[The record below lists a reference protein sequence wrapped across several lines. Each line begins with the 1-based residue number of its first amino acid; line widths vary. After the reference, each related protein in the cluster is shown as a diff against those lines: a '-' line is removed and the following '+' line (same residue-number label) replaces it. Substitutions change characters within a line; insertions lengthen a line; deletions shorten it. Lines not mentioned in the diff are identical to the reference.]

1 MRSSPPPRCQTRLR
15 SRVVIEWAS
24 PLWFLALPLAVL
36 VPWLAGRP
44 AVAFSALSLLEVRR
58 TVRLSLA
65 WLPSLLSSIGLALL
79 VVALARPQLIDR
91 ERVIETDGLDIFVVL
106 DTSGS
111 MEIED
116 YTFRGSRASRLYV
129 AREVIA
135 DFVEGRPDDR
145 VGLVVFGEEAL
156 AAMPLTLDHSGM
168 AAYVQQIPIGMAGRR
183 ATVVGDAIAIAS
195 QRLAELEAA
204 SRVMILVTDGRS
216 NSGQIAPLE
225 AAAAAAALG
234 IRIYTIGIGAA
245 GEQAG
250 LMGMFSN
257 RGSELDEETLA
268 AIAEQTGGRYFR
280 AESTRALR
288 KVYQTIDALEK
299 TPAESVVYVH
309 TEERFAPWLLSGMVL
324 LLLSVLLSET
334 WLRRLP

>member
-1 MRSSPPPRCQTRLR
+1 M
-15 SRVVIEWAS
+15 IEWAS
-24 PLWFLALPLAVL
+24 PWWFLALPVALAA
-36 VPWLAGRP
+36 PWLAGRP
-44 AVAFSALSLLEVRR
+44 AVAFSALSLLEVRQ
-58 TVRLSLA
+58 TLRLSVA

-91 ERVIETDGLDIFVVL
+91 ERVIETEGLDIFVVL

-168 AAYVQQIPIGMAGRR
+168 AAYVLQIPIGMAGRR

-216 NSGQIAPLE
+216 NAGQIAPLE
-225 AAAAAAALG
+225 AAAAAAALD

-245 GEQAG
+245 GESGG
-250 LMGMFSN
+250 LLGMFSS
-257 RGSELDEETLA
+257 RGSDLDEATLT

-288 KVYQTIDALEK
+288 QVYQTIDALEK

-309 TEERFAPWLLSGMVL
+309 TEERFAPWLLSGLAL

>member
-1 MRSSPPPRCQTRLR
+1 M
-15 SRVVIEWAS
+15 
-24 PLWFLALPLAVL
+24 
-36 VPWLAGRP
+36 AGRP

-58 TVRLSLA
+58 TVRLSVA

-245 GEQAG
+245 GEPAG
-250 LMGMFSN
+250 LLGMFSN

-268 AIAEQTGGRYFR
+268 AIADQTGGRYFR

-288 KVYQTIDALEK
+288 NVYQTIDALEK

-309 TEERFAPWLLSGMVL
+309 TEERFAPWLISGVVL